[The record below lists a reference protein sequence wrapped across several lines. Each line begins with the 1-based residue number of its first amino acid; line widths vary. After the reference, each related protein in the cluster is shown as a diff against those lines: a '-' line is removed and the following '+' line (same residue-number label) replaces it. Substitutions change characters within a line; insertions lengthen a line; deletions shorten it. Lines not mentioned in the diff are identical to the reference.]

1 MTSWVSYCK
10 ETHQRVQLIGRLTK
24 SFGKCLQPFFKVK
37 YSMQSLGNHHFLF
50 ICFFLHRW
58 IDHKSSASFCF
69 TRKCFH
75 GDYSNKRCCC
85 ECYTAKR
92 GFTSTLNY
100 NSSLLLCYQS
110 CCSEKYVLGLNCVII
125 FVDMNVP
132 RLSFFTKYKWEAAS
146 ASCCIFHS
154 FPNLPEDWLE
164 LHLFSAAQSCCSR
177 GLTLTDINHTRLVSL
192 IVSWGIYHLTNI
204 RIL

>member
-154 FPNLPEDWLE
+154 FTLFQIFRKIGWSCTFFQ
-164 LHLFSAAQSCCSR
+164 LHSHVAQE
-177 GLTLTDINHTRLVSL
+177 GWPWQTLTIHDLSV
-192 IVSWGIYHLTNI
+192 
-204 RIL
+204 

>member
-1 MTSWVSYCK
+1 MTSWVSYCN

-37 YSMQSLGNHHFLF
+37 YSMQSLGNHHFFVYL
-50 ICFFLHRW
+50 FFLHRW
-58 IDHKSSASFCF
+58 IDYKNSASFCF

-75 GDYSNKRCCC
+75 GDYTNKRCCC

-125 FVDMNVP
+125 FVHVHVL
-132 RLSFFTKYKWEAAS
+132 RVSFFFLLNISEKQHQLLAAS
-146 ASCCIFHS
+146 FTLFQIFRKIGWSCTFFQLHS
-154 FPNLPEDWLE
+154 
-164 LHLFSAAQSCCSR
+164 HVAQE
-177 GLTLTDINHTRLVSL
+177 GWPWQTLTIHDLSV
-192 IVSWGIYHLTNI
+192 
-204 RIL
+204 